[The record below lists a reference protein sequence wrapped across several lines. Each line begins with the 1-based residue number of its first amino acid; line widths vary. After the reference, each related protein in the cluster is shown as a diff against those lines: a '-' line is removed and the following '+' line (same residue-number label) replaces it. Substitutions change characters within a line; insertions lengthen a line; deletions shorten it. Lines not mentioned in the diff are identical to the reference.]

1 MTHVAD
7 DPAVCIPGSVGG
19 RVHRRRSA
27 TVSNA
32 SESVGGARDAPW
44 ARAAVLARARH
55 GPLRNGPNCCLLYTS
70 PSPRDG
76 LLSIRRQRQMCI
88 RDRSNASESVGGA
101 RDAPWARAA
110 VLARARHGPLRN
122 GPNCCLL
129 YTSPSPRDGLLS

>member
-55 GPLRNGPNCCLLYTS
+55 GPLRNGPNW
-70 PSPRDG
+70 G
-76 LLSIRRQRQMCI
+76 QLSLGDPVWHRRRPLTCT
-88 RDRSNASESVGGA
+88 NAERVTRIELALSAWEA
-101 RDAPWARAA
+101 E
-110 VLARARHGPLRN
+110 VLSLI
-122 GPNCCLL
+122 
-129 YTSPSPRDGLLS
+129 